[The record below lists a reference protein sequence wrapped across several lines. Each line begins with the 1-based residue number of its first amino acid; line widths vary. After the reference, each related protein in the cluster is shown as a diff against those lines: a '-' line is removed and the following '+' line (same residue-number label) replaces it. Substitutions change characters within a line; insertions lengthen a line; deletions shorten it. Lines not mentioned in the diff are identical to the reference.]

1 MKLNKIIDKIEL
13 NNINYLSKKE
23 ILKIRLIRNEK
34 NIRNKVV
41 NTKIISV
48 KDHLKWYKKFNTS
61 KSNFF
66 YAIKYNKELVGGV
79 GFKEFSKKLL
89 LGEWSFYISE
99 KKNIVGLGPTVEFL
113 AINHLFD
120 IFKLKKLY
128 CYVLIHNLQ
137 VVKLHKKFGFK
148 EIKFNEYSK
157 NIILAKQVSD
167 AIYLSLDKKDWEI
180 IQKQIY
186 QKYFLKDEK

>member
-1 MKLNKIIDKIEL
+1 MMKLNKVIDKIEL
-13 NNINYLSKKE
+13 NNINYLSNKE
-23 ILKIRLIRNEK
+23 ILEIRLIRNEK
-34 NIRNKVV
+34 KIRNNMV
-41 NTKIISV
+41 NTKIISE

-66 YAIKYNKELVGGV
+66 YAIKYNRELVGGI
-79 GFKEFSKKLL
+79 GFKEFNKKLL

-99 KKNIVGLGPTVEFL
+99 KKNIVGLGASVEFL
-113 AINHLFD
+113 SINHFFD

-128 CYVLIHNLQ
+128 CYVLGHNLE

-148 EIKFNEYSK
+148 EIKFNDYSK

-167 AIYLSLDKKDWEI
+167 AIYLSLDKKDWEFT
-180 IQKQIY
+180 QEQIY
-186 QKYFLKDEK
+186 QKYFFKK